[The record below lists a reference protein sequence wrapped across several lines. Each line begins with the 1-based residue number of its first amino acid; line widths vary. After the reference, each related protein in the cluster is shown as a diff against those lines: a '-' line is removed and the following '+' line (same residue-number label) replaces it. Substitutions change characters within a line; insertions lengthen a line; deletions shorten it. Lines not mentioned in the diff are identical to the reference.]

1 MEIRLAS
8 SARDQ
13 TPRKDR
19 DQLLS
24 ECSAHSVLWIF
35 GLYEVLRVVK
45 EAKTSRFE
53 GLRELFG
60 KLENLRMPLAKH
72 EVKRIKGK
80 GVPSAHSPTGA
91 WDPNNGRV
99 GWIVID
105 PVSNASYALTR
116 TDLAN
121 EFLSVAAVEPEFPPA
136 LPLGG
141 TLGMDD

>member
-80 GVPSAHSPTGA
+80 GVPSAHYPTGA
-91 WDPNNGRV
+91 WDPNTGRV

-105 PVSNASYALTR
+105 PVSNASYVLTR

-136 LPLGG
+136 FPIVG